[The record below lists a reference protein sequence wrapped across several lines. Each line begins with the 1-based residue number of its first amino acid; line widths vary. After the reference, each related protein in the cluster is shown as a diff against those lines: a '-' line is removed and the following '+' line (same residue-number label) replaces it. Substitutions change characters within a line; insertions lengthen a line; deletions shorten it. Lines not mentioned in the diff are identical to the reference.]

1 MPDYTGTFTG
11 SFSGSFIGD
20 GSSLA
25 NINYNTLANKPST
38 IQPFQ
43 GNSILANNAFRSN
56 FNTNVKTRL
65 DAENVISSSAQL
77 TTEFDSR
84 YGNELGDDLVSGS
97 AQVKSL
103 LPSGVISGSDQLP
116 SGTVS
121 GSSQVDVT
129 STTNYSSINQYSD
142 GKVKTKLNTESVL
155 SGSLTSQLPS
165 GTISSSAQITI
176 TESQISD
183 LQSYLTSETDSQ
195 TLSLS
200 GNTLTIS
207 NGNSV
212 SLPSSELP
220 DGVVSSSA
228 QITITESQISDL
240 QSYLTSET
248 DSQTLSIS
256 GNQLTISGGNVVTI
270 PTGSD
275 LPDGLVSGSVLRTL
289 DGTGVLSGSKTEI
302 PAGTI
307 SSSAQITAL
316 GYSTTDSDDQTLTFN
331 SVSKTLSISDGN
343 SVDLSTLAGGGGGA
357 GGSSIWITGSSYY
370 KVSADL
376 QVTGSFGI
384 SGIPN
389 VSASVAQAIAGNVL
403 PNGTI
408 SGSSQITIN
417 ESQISDLQ
425 SYLTSLPSGTVSGSS
440 QVTITESQISDLQAY
455 LTSLPSGTVSGSSQ
469 ITITESQISNL
480 QSYLTSVPAGTISSS
495 AQITALGYSTS
506 DSDSQEL
513 SISGNSLSISSGN
526 TITLPT
532 TSLPS
537 GTVSGSSQITIT
549 ESQISDLGTY
559 LTSVPA
565 GTVSGS
571 TQITSVVTDS
581 YISASAASS
590 GFGAGGGGTSDFTQL
605 TNVPT
610 GLVSSSNQITSVA
623 TASFVGGNV
632 SSFDGNRIISNTDLP
647 SNIYNV
653 NFGTSGSVS
662 NFIEKVFFPN
672 TAPTISTNGFTIS
685 EFVVSGSSVGTVSG
699 TDAEG
704 QSFTYRTA
712 SSYTSDFFR
721 ISSAGA
727 ITLNTK
733 STSSINTDNTPGSGS
748 HPFLVEAVDTFS
760 GVGSKTIYIRVT
772 PNTAP
777 KWRQTSTGGSVVT
790 SFTQS
795 LNENSVA
802 ENNKVRIY
810 FTDDESDTI
819 TIGSGSVPTGFTITK
834 GSTYVQ
840 LNQTT
845 ASLDYE
851 TTPKYQLVLTAS
863 DEHYVSGDDN
873 DSISYLPFQIA
884 VTDNAGPSVNDQTL
898 SSINENSSDGTT
910 VGSITATD
918 PESDTI
924 IFSNFTLQNANL
936 DGGSDIKGTL
946 GGNSLYDP
954 HSDPF
959 QCSSGG
965 VVTRKNGVYLNS
977 DVANR
982 YIYQV
987 TVTDAF
993 NNTTDTGNITIGIA
1007 DDTQNTVSDNWTN
1020 LYIIESAISGNEIKI
1035 GSNGR
1040 TGTSGQWSAGSSQR
1054 WTVTSTNNL
1063 ITVSSL
1069 TGSSTTLE
1077 LDSNL
1082 SGSGVVSGQ
1091 TIDVALTASEHGF
1104 ETTKQYI
1111 DTTITVA
1118 TNNSPNGSYTD
1129 TSANLNTNLGRS
1141 GSLITTLAWS
1151 DTEGDTINHSSFVFT
1166 DTSGQLNAIQSGDS
1180 YLIQAKNNLSA
1191 SNYTISGAIKDEHGF
1206 STSTESK
1213 TITIAQSDTGTLG
1226 GDTTSYIIESGLNNE
1241 SIRDAS
1247 GFGAGNQSQMTVSY
1261 SPDYGS
1267 QSVQGSSWTSSNPA
1281 ISINTSG
1288 QLSLALNISGSTTG
1302 SGDDIV
1308 STIGFEDQYGNAGS
1322 GTVTVNVFAN
1332 QAPTATFTNQT
1343 TKLNTD
1349 SALNNVTLVSMS
1361 ISDTESDTPYSV
1373 ELSGTNASSL
1383 QLRYG
1388 NANSSSVEIQSNT
1401 SLSAGTYTYN
1411 ATVSDN
1417 FGKSQTYSSRTFTI
1431 EQSADYG
1438 KVYVYR
1444 SNFGSSAGLGSNYN
1458 GVMGISTE
1466 DSGTPPE
1473 VTAFTANNTSPM
1485 RLISSS
1491 LGDASLSMSGG
1502 ATATRVAILSGSKL
1516 DTILNDASPFTMG
1529 STAEQYIVIAPS
1541 GSDMYGV
1548 PTSVR
1553 DSFGGSTAGEFVMS
1567 VNADG
1572 GGYGIEA
1579 TDIHQLD
1586 IEGSLNG
1593 YDKYVVIGRTGHNAA
1608 GSVYIR
1614 FTESSGSIPS

>member
-357 GGSSIWITGSSYY
+357 GGSSIWTTGSSYY

-455 LTSLPSGTVSGSSQ
+455 L
-469 ITITESQISNL
+469 
-480 QSYLTSVPAGTISSS
+480 
-495 AQITALGYSTS
+495 
-506 DSDSQEL
+506 
-513 SISGNSLSISSGN
+513 
-526 TITLPT
+526 

-1077 LDSNL
+1077 LGSNL

-1118 TNNSPNGSYTD
+1118 TNNSPNGTYTD

>member
-20 GSSLA
+20 GSSLTDV
-25 NINYNTLANKPST
+25 NYNTLANKPST

-84 YGNELGDDLVSGS
+84 YGNELNDNL
-97 AQVKSL
+97 
-103 LPSGVISGSDQLP
+103 
-116 SGTVS
+116 VS
-121 GSSQVDVT
+121 GSSQVSYAGLSNVPSGIVSSSSQVT
-129 STTNYSSINQYSD
+129 I
-142 GKVKTKLNTESVL
+142 TESQISDL
-155 SGSLTSQLPS
+155 QSYLTSLPS

-289 DGTGVLSGSKTEI
+289 DGTGVISGSVLRTLDGTGVLSGSKTEI

-331 SVSKTLSISDGN
+331 SVSKTLSISSGN

-357 GGSSIWITGSSYY
+357 GGSSIWTTGSSYY

-425 SYLTSLPSGTVSGSS
+425 SYLTSLPEGTVSGSS
-440 QVTITESQISDLQAY
+440 QVTITESQISDLQSY

-513 SISGNSLSISSGN
+513 SISGNDLSISSGN

-590 GFGAGGGGTSDFTQL
+590 GFGAGGGVSDFTQL

-733 STSSINTDNTPGSGS
+733 STSSMNTDNTPGSGS

-795 LNENSVA
+795 LNENSTA
-802 ENNKVRIY
+802 ANNKVRVY

-851 TTPKYQLVLTAS
+851 TTPKYELVLTAS

-884 VTDNAGPSVNDQTL
+884 VTDNTGPSVNDQTL

-959 QCSSGG
+959 QCSSAG

-993 NNTTDTGNITIGIA
+993 NNTTDTANITIGIA
-1007 DDTQNTVSDNWTN
+1007 DDTQNAVSDNWTN

-1077 LDSNL
+1077 LGSNL

-1091 TIDVALTASEHGF
+1091 TINVALTASEHGF

-1111 DTTITVA
+1111 DTTIAVA
-1118 TNNSPNGSYTD
+1118 TNNSPNGTYTD

-1166 DTSGQLNAIQSGDS
+1166 DASGQLNAIQSGDS

-1247 GFGAGNQSQMTVSY
+1247 GFGAGNQSQMSVSY
-1261 SPDYGS
+1261 SPNYGS
-1267 QSVQGSSWTSSNPA
+1267 QAVQGSSWTSSNPA

-1373 ELSGTNASSL
+1373 TLSGTNASSL

-1388 NANSSSVEIQSNT
+1388 NVNSSSVEIQSNT

-1411 ATVSDN
+1411 ATVTDN
-1417 FGKSQTYSSRTFTI
+1417 FGKSQSYNGRTFTI
-1431 EQSADYG
+1431 AQSADYG

-1458 GVMGISTE
+1458 GVMGISTV

-1473 VTAFTANNTSPM
+1473 VTAFTANSTSPM

-1516 DTILNDASPFTMG
+1516 DTILNDAGPFTMG

>member
-1 MPDYTGTFTG
+1 VPDYTGTFTG

-20 GSSLA
+20 GGSLT
-25 NINYNTLANKPST
+25 NVNYNTLANKPST

-84 YGNELGDDLVSGS
+84 YGNELNDNL
-97 AQVKSL
+97 
-103 LPSGVISGSDQLP
+103 
-116 SGTVS
+116 VS
-121 GSSQVDVT
+121 GSSQVSYAGLSNVPSGIVSSSSQVT
-129 STTNYSSINQYSD
+129 I
-142 GKVKTKLNTESVL
+142 TESQISDL
-155 SGSLTSQLPS
+155 QSYLTSLPS
-165 GTISSSAQITI
+165 GTISSSAQVTI

-289 DGTGVLSGSKTEI
+289 DGTGVISGSVLRTLDGTGVLSGSKTEI

-331 SVSKTLSISDGN
+331 SVSKTLSISSGN

-357 GGSSIWITGSSYY
+357 GGSSIWTTGSSYY

-440 QVTITESQISDLQAY
+440 QVTITESQISDLQSY

-513 SISGNSLSISSGN
+513 SISGNDLSISSGN

-559 LTSVPA
+559 LTSVPS

-590 GFGAGGGGTSDFTQL
+590 GFGAGGGVSDFTQL

-662 NFIEKVFFPN
+662 NFIEKIFFPN
-672 TAPTISTNGFTIS
+672 TSPTISTTGFTLG

-733 STSSINTDNTPGSGS
+733 STSSMNTDNTPGSGS

-795 LNENSVA
+795 LNENSTA
-802 ENNKVRIY
+802 ANNKVRVY

-851 TTPKYQLVLTAS
+851 TTPKYELVLTAS
-863 DEHYVSGDDN
+863 DEHYVSGDDT

-884 VTDNAGPSVNDQTL
+884 VTDNTGPSVNDQTL

-959 QCSSGG
+959 QCSSAG

-993 NNTTDTGNITIGIA
+993 NNTTDTANITIGI
-1007 DDTQNTVSDNWTN
+1007 DDDVQSSISKNWTN
-1020 LYIIESAISGNEIKI
+1020 LYIIESALTNSSIYLDSAGRSGTVGMLSSAVAQRWEVSSTNDLIKI
-1035 GSNGR
+1035 DY
-1040 TGTSGQWSAGSSQR
+1040 AGSD
-1054 WTVTSTNNL
+1054 
-1063 ITVSSL
+1063 
-1069 TGSSTTLE
+1069 TGSYGPLY
-1077 LDSNL
+1077 LKSNL
-1082 SGSGVVSGQ
+1082 SGSGVTTGQ
-1091 TIDVALTASEHGF
+1091 TINLAITASEHGF
-1104 ETTKQYI
+1104 ETTKQFVDY
-1111 DTTITVA
+1111 TITVA
-1118 TNNSPNGSYTD
+1118 TNNSPNGTYTD

-1166 DTSGQLNAIQSGDS
+1166 DASGQLNSIQSGDS

-1213 TITIAQSDTGTLG
+1213 TITIAQSNTGTLG

-1247 GFGAGNQSQMTVSY
+1247 GFGAGNQSQMSVSY
-1261 SPDYGS
+1261 SPNYGS
-1267 QSVQGSSWTSSNPA
+1267 QAVQGSSWTSSNPA

-1288 QLSLALNISGSTTG
+1288 QLSLAAHVSGSPSS
-1302 SGDDIV
+1302 SGDTFV

-1373 ELSGTNASSL
+1373 TLSGTNASSL

-1388 NANSSSVEIQSNT
+1388 NVNSSSIEIQSNT

-1411 ATVSDN
+1411 ATVTDN
-1417 FGKSQTYSSRTFTI
+1417 FGKSQSYNGRTFTI
-1431 EQSADYG
+1431 AQSADYG

-1458 GVMGISTE
+1458 GVMGISTV

-1473 VTAFTANNTSPM
+1473 VTAFTANSTSPM

-1516 DTILNDASPFTMG
+1516 DTILNDAGPFTMG
-1529 STAEQYIVIAPS
+1529 STAEQYIVITPS

>member
-1 MPDYTGTFTG
+1 VPDYTGTFTG

-20 GSSLA
+20 GSSLTDV
-25 NINYNTLANKPST
+25 NYNTLANKPST

-84 YGNELGDDLVSGS
+84 YGNELNDNL
-97 AQVKSL
+97 
-103 LPSGVISGSDQLP
+103 
-116 SGTVS
+116 VS
-121 GSSQVDVT
+121 GSSQVSYAGLSNVPSGIVSSSSQVT
-129 STTNYSSINQYSD
+129 I
-142 GKVKTKLNTESVL
+142 TESQISDL
-155 SGSLTSQLPS
+155 QSYLTSLPS

-289 DGTGVLSGSKTEI
+289 DGTGVISGSVLRTLDGTGVLSGSKTEI

-331 SVSKTLSISDGN
+331 SVSKTLSISSGN

-357 GGSSIWITGSSYY
+357 GGSSIWTTGSSYY

-425 SYLTSLPSGTVSGSS
+425 SYLTSLPEGTVSGSS
-440 QVTITESQISDLQAY
+440 QVTITESQISDLQSY

-513 SISGNSLSISSGN
+513 SISGNDLSISSGN

-590 GFGAGGGGTSDFTQL
+590 GFGAGGGVSDFTQL

-733 STSSINTDNTPGSGS
+733 STSSMNTDNTPGSGS

-795 LNENSVA
+795 LNENSTA
-802 ENNKVRIY
+802 ANNKVRVY

-851 TTPKYQLVLTAS
+851 TTPKYELVLTAS

-884 VTDNAGPSVNDQTL
+884 VTDNTGPSVNDQTL

-959 QCSSGG
+959 QCSSAG

-993 NNTTDTGNITIGIA
+993 NNTTDTANITIGIA
-1007 DDTQNTVSDNWTN
+1007 DDTQNAVSDNWTN

-1077 LDSNL
+1077 LGSNL

-1091 TIDVALTASEHGF
+1091 TINVALTASEHGF

-1111 DTTITVA
+1111 DTTIAVA
-1118 TNNSPNGSYTD
+1118 TNNSPNGTYTD

-1166 DTSGQLNAIQSGDS
+1166 DASGQLNAIQSGDS

-1247 GFGAGNQSQMTVSY
+1247 GFGAGNQSQMSVSY
-1261 SPDYGS
+1261 SPNYGS
-1267 QSVQGSSWTSSNPA
+1267 QAVQGSSWTSSNPA

-1373 ELSGTNASSL
+1373 TLSGTNASSL

-1388 NANSSSVEIQSNT
+1388 NVNSSSVEIQSNT

-1411 ATVSDN
+1411 ATVTDN
-1417 FGKSQTYSSRTFTI
+1417 FGKSQSYNGRTFTI
-1431 EQSADYG
+1431 AQSADYG

-1458 GVMGISTE
+1458 GVMGISTV

-1473 VTAFTANNTSPM
+1473 VTAFTANSTSPM

-1516 DTILNDASPFTMG
+1516 DTILNDAGPFTMG